1 MNNLRTFERI
11 VRTMMDFSSH
21 GIWKTVANRIILDT
35 TLVSAYGA
43 SMVKAGD
50 NILPVMRFRVEDP
63 SYFDSRVQRYF
74 EFNYENND
82 DLFAKDI
89 LKFVFDVFCYL
100 YQEQLQYT
108 IAGDLK
114 LGLNNFMLEVTSIIH
129 KKAYVPIVSDG
140 RIDSALEKSLE
151 RCGLKYK
158 EFVSYKVNSLHY
170 REAYNCLLFANC
182 LVYSLKYLTNTES
195 AYFRYTLT
203 DGAIA
208 KIFHGAVQYVMAG
221 AVVTDRQYVEPNLYP
236 CPGIREI
243 IQDMI
248 RGLGD
253 YRSHT
258 TYANAYIRMME
269 GAIHRAYADAVESQ
283 KTGWNKHFFV
293 KYEKEKEYKKD
304 RDFQN
309 RIKEMRDSLS
319 DQEDANKDKSGG
331 TLRSAKVSEPH
342 FDEETP
348 GDHLDSDPD
357 EITRRT
363 IGEVIPACLSQD
375 ATASLSGQEEKRCEI
390 LCEKEEVVEK
400 KED

>member
-21 GIWKTVANRIILDT
+21 GIWETVANRIILDNT
-35 TLVSAYGA
+35 IMSAYGA
-43 SMVKAGD
+43 SMVNARD

-63 SYFDSRVQRYF
+63 SYFDSKVQRYF
-74 EFNYENND
+74 EHNYESNE

-89 LKFVFDVFCYL
+89 LKFVFEVFCYL

-108 IAGDLK
+108 IVGDLK

-129 KKAYVPIVSDG
+129 KKAYIPIVSDG
-140 RIDSALEKSLE
+140 RIDSTLEYSLNY
-151 RCGLKYK
+151 CGLKYK
-158 EFVSYKVNSLHY
+158 EFVSYKGNSVYY

-221 AVVTDRQYVEPNLYP
+221 AVVADRQYIEPDLYP
-236 CPGIREI
+236 YPGIREI
-243 IQDMI
+243 VQDMI
-248 RGLGD
+248 RGLGN
-253 YRSHT
+253 YRTHT
-258 TYANAYIRMME
+258 AYVSMYIGMME
-269 GAIHRAYADAVESQ
+269 GVIHRAYADAVESQ

-293 KYEKEKEYKKD
+293 KYEKEKECKKD
-304 RDFQN
+304 KDFKN
-309 RIKEMRDSLS
+309 RVKEMRDSLS
-319 DQEDANKDKSGG
+319 DQEDANKDKSSG
-331 TLRSAKVSEPH
+331 TLRSNKVSETH
-342 FDEETP
+342 FDKETP
-348 GDHLDSDPD
+348 GDRLDSDPD

-363 IGEVIPACLSQD
+363 VSEVIPVGLNQVVQ
-375 ATASLSGQEEKRCEI
+375 SLSGQEEKQCEI
-390 LCEKEEVVEK
+390 LCEKEEEAEK